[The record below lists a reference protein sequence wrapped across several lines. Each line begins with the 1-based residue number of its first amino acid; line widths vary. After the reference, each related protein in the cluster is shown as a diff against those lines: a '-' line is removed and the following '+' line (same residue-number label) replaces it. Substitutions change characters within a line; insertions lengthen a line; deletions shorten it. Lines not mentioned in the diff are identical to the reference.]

1 MPQIKRWLKTQ
12 WNINKGL
19 ALFIILMVCFR
30 SAIAD
35 WNDVP
40 TGSMQPTIVEGDRI
54 NINKLAYDVRLPITQ
69 QVIMPLGDPER
80 GDIVIFESSV
90 AKKRLVKR
98 IVGIGG
104 DTIAMRGNRLIV
116 NNIPLHYTS
125 INSSGTR
132 LEENLLG
139 LKHQIQINNSQHSNM
154 SSSFE
159 SNYQNFGPVFVPE
172 GYYFAMGDNRDN
184 SADSRVIGLV
194 PRSEI
199 IGQSESIALSLD
211 YNNYFLPRLE
221 RFFKPL
227 D

>member
-1 MPQIKRWLKTQ
+1 MPQIKHWLKTQ
-12 WNINKGL
+12 WNSNKGL
-19 ALFIILMVCFR
+19 ALFIILMICFR
-30 SAIAD
+30 SAVAD

-54 NINKLAYDVRLPITQ
+54 NINKLAYDIRLPITQ
-69 QVIMPLGDPER
+69 QVIMRLDDPER

-104 DTIAMRGNRLIV
+104 DTIAMRENRLIV
-116 NNIPLHYTS
+116 NSVPLQYTS
-125 INSSGTR
+125 INSSNTH

-139 LKHQIQINNSQHSNM
+139 LKHQIRIDNTRHNSRT
-154 SSSFE
+154 SSAE
-159 SNYQNFGPVFVPE
+159 RNYQNFGPVFVPD

-194 PRSEI
+194 PREEI
-199 IGQSESIALSLD
+199 IGRSKSIALSLD

-227 D
+227 E